1 MSVVAATIARL
12 AAEVA
17 ELGGR
22 VEGAAELA
30 DLIARKILPTVTPH
44 AYVVQLGLDADPNM
58 FATGVVQQ
66 RITEHVGVILV
77 YRHSGDR
84 TGEHSRAGAEA
95 VTDAIASA
103 LVGWVP
109 EAEADPFELRRVR
122 LVGMREGA
130 LFVQADFATRSYL
143 RQTEVGP

>member
-1 MSVVAATIARL
+1 MSVVAAAIQRL
-12 AAEVA
+12 ADEAGA
-17 ELGGR
+17 LGGR

-30 DLIARKILPTVTPH
+30 DLIGRRILPQVTPH
-44 AYVVQLGLDADPNM
+44 AYVVQLGMDADPNPY
-58 FATGVVQQ
+58 ATGLISQ

-84 TGEHSRAGAEA
+84 TGEHSRAAAET
-95 VTDAIASA
+95 VMDAIVAA
-103 LVGWVP
+103 VVGWVP
-109 EAEADPFELRRVR
+109 AAEADPFELRRVR

-130 LFVQADFATRSYL
+130 LFVQGDFATRSYL